1 MAFLSSMVMMCLLRG
16 GRGRQGSSPQR
27 QAPEVSLPLLTRGN
41 SPAPWIRQKHT
52 VESWG
57 SCSKIHMRII
67 IQIFTVRNLKA
78 FMLAKGRCLSVPYS
92 SKFWST
98 LFFKQ
103 NNVKTLLLFSC
114 SVVSDSLQPHG
125 PQHSRLPCP
134 SVSLGVCS
142 NSCPNVMPSN
152 HLILCHPRLL
162 LPSIFPSIRVFS
174 NESALRI
181 R

>member
-1 MAFLSSMVMMCLLRG
+1 MNTPRFWGWSAPETIQAVKWSDSSDGLLSSMVMMCLLWG
-16 GRGRQGSSPQR
+16 GRGRQGSFPQR
-27 QAPEVSLPLLTRGN
+27 QAPKVSLPLLTRGN

-78 FMLAKGRCLSVPYS
+78 FLLAKGRCLSVPYS

-114 SVVSDSLQPHG
+114 SVVSDSLRPHG
-125 PQHSRLPCP
+125 PQHARLPCP
-134 SVSLGVCS
+134 SVSLGVRS
-142 NSCPNVMPSN
+142 NSCPLSQ
-152 HLILCHPRLL
+152 
-162 LPSIFPSIRVFS
+162 
-174 NESALRI
+174 
-181 R
+181 

>member
-27 QAPEVSLPLLTRGN
+27 QAHEVSLPLLTRGN

-103 NNVKTLLLFSC
+103 NKCKDVVVVQLLSSVRLFATPWTTALQA
-114 SVVSDSLQPHG
+114 SL
-125 PQHSRLPCP
+125 SF
-134 SVSLGVCS
+134 SISWSLLKLMS
-142 NSCPNVMPSN
+142 
-152 HLILCHPRLL
+152 
-162 LPSIFPSIRVFS
+162 
-174 NESALRI
+174 
-181 R
+181 